1 MNQPAIYSPAPSPAQ
16 PALFPM
22 PAGKPDVATTQP
34 VTHEAWTMKERI
46 IYSLLGVAAVGGT
59 VWLGRK
65 IYRELVSNKEENKSF
80 EDGTPATIAKQ
91 IKMAFE
97 NDGWWG
103 TDTNALRTTLRSV
116 ASQDDWN
123 KVVKAYQKLY
133 GNNLLRD
140 LSSELQTTEYDEMMQ
155 IINAKPLKPGQAPT
169 KNQYSAWAKRF
180 KAAFDKTYG
189 FLPGT
194 DEAALTA
201 VLNELPTQSAFIQVG
216 IEYKKQFGTNLLD
229 DLKSESE
236 FGQYDDW
243 MKIIVGKRK
252 Q

>member
-1 MNQPAIYSPAPSPAQ
+1 M
-16 PALFPM
+16 LPM
-22 PAGKPDVATTQP
+22 PAAKPDVATTQP
-34 VTHEAWTMKERI
+34 AAHDTWTMKERI
-46 IYSLLGVAAVGGT
+46 VYSLLGLAAVGGT

-65 IYRELVSNKEENKSF
+65 IYREFVSNKEENKSF
-80 EDGTPATIAKQ
+80 EEGTPATIAKQ

-103 TDTNALRTTLRSV
+103 TDTKALRTTLQSV

-133 GNNLLRD
+133 ASNLLKD

-155 IINAKPLKPGQAPT
+155 IINAKPTKPGGAPS
-169 KNQYSAWAKRF
+169 KSQYSAWAKRF

-194 DEAALTA
+194 DEAAINA
-201 VLNELPTQSAFIQVG
+201 VLNEIPTQAAFIQVG
-216 IEYKKQFGTNLLD
+216 IAYKTQFGTNLLD

-243 MKIIVGKRK
+243 MKIVVGKRK